1 MNRQDLSKQ
10 FSTPSDVVWKTLVL
24 EAHPAEKASTEYLS
38 DVFGETRVRPTE
50 DACLHRVDL
59 SDDVS
64 FTVDDLD
71 GRFWSFHSTSPAQ
84 KVKRVVQ
91 AKVSERRD
99 LDFVWL
105 PTQHLQQIRPDSR
118 PSFVKADFKGAAAR
132 SAEDTQDLSISVRG
146 RDASQLLDVIRDSN
160 SHSHAF
166 SVNQVTIP
174 IQDDDFGFVEQA
186 VSRRAYFAAR
196 GDSFE
201 LHQQIVAEVISRYRA
216 FVEAVE
222 ARTTRFQSLGDS
234 GGGTVSGGPIE
245 ISFSRP
251 LSSVAV
257 LFDELF
263 SSRDPFRLWGLH
275 RADEHHGECDVV
287 DLHVGGCLRIEAQQR
302 FLRVHVY
309 DGTCGNT
316 VARLVSN
323 LQHRVDGALRIV
335 DPELDALLCVDLQLE
350 AV

>member
-1 MNRQDLSKQ
+1 MNRHDLGKQ
-10 FSTPSDVVWKTLVL
+10 FSTPSEAIWKTLVL
-24 EAHPAEKASTEYLS
+24 EAHPGEGAAREYLS
-38 DVFGETRVRPTE
+38 DVFGKKQVRPTE
-50 DACLHRVDL
+50 DACLHHVDL
-59 SDDVS
+59 GNDVS

-71 GRFWSFHSTSPAQ
+71 GRFWSFHSRSPAQ
-84 KVKRVVQ
+84 KVKRVVL
-91 AKVSERRD
+91 AKVAERRD

-105 PTQHLQQIRPDSR
+105 PTQHLQQIRPDNR

-132 SAEDTQDLSISVRG
+132 SAEDTQDLSIAVRG
-146 RDASQLLDVIRDSN
+146 RDASRLLEAIRESK

-166 SVNQVTIP
+166 SVDKVTIP
-174 IQDDDFGFVEQA
+174 IRDDHFGFVEQA
-186 VSRRAYFAAR
+186 VSRRAYFAVR

-222 ARTTRFQSLGDS
+222 ARTIRFESLGDS

-251 LSSVAV
+251 LPSVSV

-263 SSRDPFRLWGLH
+263 SSRGPYRLWGLQQS
-275 RADEHHGECDVV
+275 DEHYGECDLV
-287 DLHVGGCLRIEAQQR
+287 DLHVGGCLRVEAQQQ

-323 LQHRVDGALRIV
+323 LQHRVDGSLRIV
-335 DPELDALLCVDLQLE
+335 DPELDALLRVDQQLQT
-350 AV
+350 A

>member
-1 MNRQDLSKQ
+1 MNRHDLGKQ
-10 FSTPSDVVWKTLVL
+10 FSTPSDAIWKTLVL
-24 EAHPAEKASTEYLS
+24 EAHLGEKASKEYLS
-38 DVFGETRVRPTE
+38 DVFGKKRVRETE
-50 DACLHRVDL
+50 DAYLHHVDL
-59 SDDVS
+59 DGGVS

-71 GRFWSFHSTSPAQ
+71 RRFWSFHSRSPAQ
-84 KVKRVVQ
+84 EVKRVVQ

-99 LDFVWL
+99 LDYVWL
-105 PTQHLQQIRPDSR
+105 PTQHLLQIRPDSR

-132 SAEDTQDLSISVRG
+132 SGEDTRDLSISVRG
-146 RDASQLLDVIRDSN
+146 RDASQLLDVVRASN

-166 SVNQVTIP
+166 SVDKVAIP

-222 ARTTRFQSLGDS
+222 ARTTRFHSLGDS
-234 GGGTVSGGPIE
+234 GGGTVSGGLIE
-245 ISFSRP
+245 IGFSRP
-251 LSSVAV
+251 LPSVAV
-257 LFDELF
+257 LFNELF

-275 RADEHHGECDVV
+275 RADEHYGECDVV
-287 DLHVGGCLRIEAQQR
+287 DLHVGGCLRVEAQQK

-323 LQHRVDGALRIV
+323 LQHRVDGSLCIV
-335 DPELDALLCVDLQLE
+335 DPELNALLCAGPQLE
-350 AV
+350 AA